1 MELGISIAIYLVLSL
16 VFLSL
21 ICLLP
26 KYFHYKMRKVDPNL
40 AGSEIMTEEL
50 QSHSSLEEE
59 EDTNEAG
66 FGSKEKVKAKSPFFN
81 NTKYEIE
88 LDDDK

>member
-1 MELGISIAIYLVLSL
+1 MELGISVAIYLVLSL

-26 KYFHYKMRKVDPNL
+26 KYFHYKMRSFDPNL
-40 AGSEIMTEEL
+40 AGEEMMTDEL
-50 QSHSSLEEE
+50 QSHSNLDED
-59 EDTNEAG
+59 EDTNSAG
-66 FGSKEKVKAKSPFFN
+66 FDSKDKVTVKSPFFN

-88 LDDDK
+88 LEDEK